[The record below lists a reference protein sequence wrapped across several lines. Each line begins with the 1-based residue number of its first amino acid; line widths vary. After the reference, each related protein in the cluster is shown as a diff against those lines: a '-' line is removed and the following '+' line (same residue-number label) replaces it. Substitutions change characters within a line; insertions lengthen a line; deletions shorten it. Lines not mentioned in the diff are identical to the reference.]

1 MSEPVKIRQG
11 EDANVA
17 NMERPANTSDARS
30 TVIPPETPV
39 AAPAKS
45 KRSRVR
51 GLLFAALPIALVVGG
66 YYYVT
71 GGQLVSV
78 DNAYVQARI
87 AGVSTDVAGTVKSIA
102 VHDNEKVTAGQ
113 VLYSLDPAS
122 YQIALD
128 GAKAKVDAARN
139 DLLTLKATY
148 AQDQAQI
155 TQAQADIPF
164 YEDAYARAQKLVSS
178 ATASKATLDQ
188 ASHDLE
194 SAKQKVDVAKAEAA
208 ATLAK
213 LNGKLDLP
221 LEQFP
226 EYMQAQA
233 AVEDAQRQLDHTVV
247 KAPFDGV
254 ATNVNAIQIGSY
266 LQPAQTAFSLVSTKD
281 MWIEAN
287 PKETE
292 LTYVKPG
299 QTVTVTVDAYPGVT
313 WKGEIASVSPASA
326 SSFSL
331 LPAQN
336 SSGNWVK
343 VVQRIPLRVA
353 VHAEDGKPQLRAGM
367 STEVDIDTN
376 HARGLPQFVENLLGR
391 STAYAHE

>member
-11 EDANVA
+11 EDANA
-17 NMERPANTSDARS
+17 AKMERPANTSDAKS

-39 AAPAKS
+39 SAAAKP

-87 AGVSTDVAGTVKSIA
+87 AGVSTDVGGTVKAIE
-102 VHDNEKVTAGQ
+102 VHDNDKVKAGQ
-113 VLYSLDPAS
+113 VLYTLDPAS

-128 GAKAKVDAARN
+128 SAKAKVDAARN
-139 DLLTLKATY
+139 DFLTLKATY

-188 ASHDLE
+188 ANHDLE

-213 LNGKLDLP
+213 LNGNLDLP
-221 LEQFP
+221 LEKFP

-266 LQPAQTAFSLVSTKD
+266 LQPAQTAFSLVSTQD

-313 WKGEIASVSPASA
+313 WKGEVSSVSPASA

-376 HARGLPQFVENLLGR
+376 HARGMPLFVENLLGR

>member
-1 MSEPVKIRQG
+1 
-11 EDANVA
+11 
-17 NMERPANTSDARS
+17 
-30 TVIPPETPV
+30 
-39 AAPAKS
+39 
-45 KRSRVR
+45 
-51 GLLFAALPIALVVGG
+51 
-66 YYYVT
+66 
-71 GGQLVSV
+71 
-78 DNAYVQARI
+78 
-87 AGVSTDVAGTVKSIA
+87 
-102 VHDNEKVTAGQ
+102 
-113 VLYSLDPAS
+113 VLYKLDPAS

-128 GAKAKVDAARN
+128 SAEAKVDAARN

-148 AQDQAQI
+148 SQDQAQI

-164 YEDAYARAQKLVSS
+164 YEDANARAQKLVSS

-194 SAKQKVDVAKAEAA
+194 AAKQKVDVARAEAA

-213 LNGKLDLP
+213 LNGNVDLP

-233 AVEDAQRQLDHTVV
+233 AVADAQRQLDHTTV

-266 LQPAQTAFSLVSTKD
+266 LQPAQTAFSLVSTQD

-299 QTVTVTVDAYPGVT
+299 QTVTVSVDAYPGVT
-313 WKGEIASVSPASA
+313 WTGEVASVSPASA

-353 VHAEDGKPQLRAGM
+353 VKAEDGKPQLRAGM

-391 STAYAHE
+391 NTAYAHE